1 MAGNGMERRRLS
13 REDEAAIEAL
23 LSSGGWRKENDGN
36 VIYCVKRGSLIGV
49 ESGSMDH
56 LAGLHIFSIP
66 NSAR

>member
-13 REDEAAIEAL
+13 REDEAL

-36 VIYCVKRGSLIGV
+36 VIYCVKRDRLTGV
-49 ESGSMDH
+49 EWGSMDH